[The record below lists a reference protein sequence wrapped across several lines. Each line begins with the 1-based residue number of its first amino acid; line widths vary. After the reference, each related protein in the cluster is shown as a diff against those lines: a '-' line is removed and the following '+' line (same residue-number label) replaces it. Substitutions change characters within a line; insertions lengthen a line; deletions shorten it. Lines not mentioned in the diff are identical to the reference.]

1 MNSRHTEEEEW
12 TSVLGNSREQN
23 KHSIWVNVLPHLNG
37 VEGGERYE
45 RPEKSDG
52 LSVFYS

>member
-45 RPEKSDG
+45 RQEKSDG
-52 LSVFYS
+52 LSVFL